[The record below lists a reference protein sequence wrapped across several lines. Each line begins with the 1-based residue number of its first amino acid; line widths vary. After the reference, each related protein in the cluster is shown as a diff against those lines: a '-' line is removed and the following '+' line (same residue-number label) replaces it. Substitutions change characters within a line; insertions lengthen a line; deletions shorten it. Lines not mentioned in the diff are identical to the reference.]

1 MLFELLC
8 ATLIALLF
16 GTAVCFGGY
25 RLFLLLL
32 PIWGFFFGF
41 GLGAQTIQLLFG
53 EALLASVTSWVVGF
67 IVALIF
73 AVLSYLF
80 YAVAVAII
88 AGSLGYGLGVAIMGI
103 FSADLNFITW
113 VVGIILA
120 LILIVI
126 TFRFNLAKYVI
137 IAATAIGGAAICIG
151 TLMVG
156 VTGMA
161 VAQIADNP
169 VRAIMNDSP
178 IWTILFIVLA
188 IAGIA
193 SQVSVNRNFEVE
205 TYNRMSTASM

>member
-1 MLFELLC
+1 MSFELLC

-16 GTAVCFGGY
+16 GAAVCFGGY

-41 GLGAQTIQLLFG
+41 ALGAQTIQLLFG

-67 IVALIF
+67 IVALVF
-73 AVLSYLF
+73 AVLAYLF
-80 YAVAVAII
+80 YVVAVAII
-88 AGSLGYGLGVAIMGI
+88 AGSLGYGLGVAIMSI

-120 LILIVI
+120 IILIVI

-137 IAATAIGGAAICIG
+137 IAATAVGGAAICIG
-151 TLMVG
+151 TLMIG

-161 VAQIADNP
+161 VVQLANNP
-169 VRAIMNDSP
+169 VRTVMNDSP
-178 IWTILFIVLA
+178 VWTILFVVLA

-193 SQVSVNRNFEVE
+193 LQISANKSYTVTE
-205 TYNRMSTASM
+205 YNRMDTG

>member
-1 MLFELLC
+1 MSFELLC

-16 GTAVCFGGY
+16 GAAVAFGGY

-41 GLGAQTIQLLFG
+41 ALGAQTIQLLLG

-67 IVALIF
+67 IVALLF

-80 YAVAVAII
+80 YAVAVAVI
-88 AGSLGYGLGVAIMGI
+88 AGSLGYGLGVAIMSI
-103 FSADLNFITW
+103 FSADLNFLTW
-113 VVGIILA
+113 VVGIVFAI
-120 LILIVI
+120 ILIVI
-126 TFRFNLAKYVI
+126 TFRFNLAKYII

-151 TLMVG
+151 TLMIG

-161 VAQIADNP
+161 IAQVADNP

-193 SQVSVNRNFEVE
+193 GQIAANKSYEID
-205 TYNRMSTASM
+205 TYNRITTSA